1 MNKELSKR
9 IKELAIVGECLIP
22 LQLLWIIIFLHP
34 SMYLLLIIKTLTLIA
49 SLGMAIGCR
58 KEKEYGI
65 KCAYALMWI
74 KLVVAAVI
82 LVVWIMDAILYLFG
96 IVDIILCIA
105 LCLDLRK
112 IEKLKSEIEKVKKE
126 K

>member
-1 MNKELSKR
+1 MNKEPSKR

-34 SMYLLLIIKTLTLIA
+34 SMYLLLIIKGSSLIA
-49 SLGMAIGCR
+49 SLGMAIGCN
-58 KEKEYGI
+58 KEKKYGV

-74 KLVVAAVI
+74 KLVTVAVI
-82 LVVWIMDAILYLFG
+82 LVVWFMDRILYLFG

-112 IEKLKSEIEKVKKE
+112 IEKLRKEIKE
-126 K
+126 

>member
-34 SMYLLLIIKTLTLIA
+34 SMYLLLIIKSLSLIL

-65 KCAYALMWI
+65 KCAYFLMWL
-74 KLVVAAVI
+74 KLVTSAVI
-82 LVVWIMDAILYLFG
+82 LIVWIIDAILYLFG
-96 IVDIILCIA
+96 VVDIILCIA

-112 IEKLKSEIEKVKKE
+112 IEKLKSEKRK
-126 K
+126 